1 MRKLRFVTCR
11 LVKTKRQGS
20 QTGRQFS
27 KMTCFCAFIASF
39 LKWLTFQWVAH
50 QLTIWTGIQFLLNM
64 WISWKLYDKVIISK
78 KFHSVGDSL
87 EEIEWYVLEEMKVE
101 LRISNTTLELMSNKN
116 KSVYFWKIVAK
127 MK

>member
-1 MRKLRFVTCR
+1 
-11 LVKTKRQGS
+11 
-20 QTGRQFS
+20 
-27 KMTCFCAFIASF
+27 
-39 LKWLTFQWVAH
+39 
-50 QLTIWTGIQFLLNM
+50 M